1 MTRIGSLATGYGGL
15 DLAIESVIPGASLA
29 WVADIEPGPRK
40 VLAHRFPDVPNLGD
54 LTRAYWARVEPVDIL
69 TAGYPCQPFSH
80 AGRRK
85 GTDDPRHIWP
95 HIATAILA
103 LRPRLVFLENV
114 AGHLSSGFGDVLGD
128 LAAIGYD
135 AEWVSLRAADVGA
148 CHGRRRVFIAA
159 HPRGETVGLGTG
171 LCAGVSSGLGWGR
184 PHHGA
189 GPAGLLPTPTVRD
202 IKGHNQRRDDTCLT
216 GALLPTPSASN
227 PIDDEDLTTWQ
238 DRRERVKASAGN
250 GNGFG
255 TPLGVAVRL
264 MPTPTT
270 DPTSDRWGD
279 YAAAIARHEHLY
291 GPAPEPTEPT
301 GKGGAHR
308 LSPSFAEW
316 MMCLPAGWVTD
327 PAIWAGWTPTKA
339 RNAQLKALG
348 NGVVPPQALAALQ
361 HMAARHGA
369 LTT

>member
-29 WVADIEPGPRK
+29 WVADIEPGPCK
-40 VLAHRFPDVPNLGD
+40 VLAHRFPGVPNLGD
-54 LTRAYWARVEPVDIL
+54 LTRAYWARVPHVDIL

-85 GTDDPRHIWP
+85 GTDDERHLWP
-95 HIATAILA
+95 YIATAILA
-103 LRPRLVFLENV
+103 LRPRLVVLENV
-114 AGHLSSGFGDVLGD
+114 AGHLSLGFGDVLGD
-128 LAAIGYD
+128 LASLGYD
-135 AEWVSLRAADVGA
+135 AQWISLRAADVGA

-159 HPRGETVGLGTG
+159 HPRGERCLERGLAAPGQATG
-171 LCAGVSSGLGWGR
+171 GRSLGELAGRGR
-184 PHHGA
+184 A
-189 GPAGLLPTPTVRD
+189 LPTPTVRD
-202 IKGHNQRRDDTCLT
+202 SKGHNQRRDDTCLT

-227 PIDDEDLTTWQ
+227 PNDDEDLTTWQ

-301 GKGGAHR
+301 GKGGAQR
-308 LSPSFAEW
+308 LSPSFTEW

-327 PAIWAGWTPTKA
+327 VPNLT
-339 RNAQLKALG
+339 RNEQLRLLG
-348 NGVVPPQALAALQ
+348 NGVVPPQAIAALRWLLD
-361 HMAARHGA
+361 MSRLEVAA
-369 LTT
+369 

>member
-1 MTRIGSLATGYGGL
+1 MLTIGSLATGYGGL
-15 DLAIESVIPGASLA
+15 DLAVERLTGAKTVWVSEVDPGACAIL
-29 WVADIEPGPRK
+29 EY
-40 VLAHRFPDVPNLGD
+40 RFPGVPNLGD
-54 LTRAYWARVEPVDIL
+54 FTRAYWARVPHVDIF

-85 GTDDPRHIWP
+85 GTDDERHLWP
-95 HIATAILA
+95 YIATAILA
-103 LRPRLVFLENV
+103 LRPRLVVLENV
-114 AGHLSSGFGDVLGD
+114 AGHLSLGFGDVLGD

>member
-1 MTRIGSLATGYGGL
+1 MLTIGSLATGYGGL
-15 DLAIESVIPGASLA
+15 DLAVERLTGAKTVWVSEVDPGACAIL
-29 WVADIEPGPRK
+29 EY
-40 VLAHRFPDVPNLGD
+40 RFPGVPNLGD
-54 LTRAYWARVEPVDIL
+54 FTRAYWARVPHVDIF

-85 GTDDPRHIWP
+85 GTDDERHLWP
-95 HIATAILA
+95 YIATAILA
-103 LRPRLVFLENV
+103 LRPRLVVLENV
-114 AGHLSSGFGDVLGD
+114 AGHLSLGFGDVLGD

-227 PIDDEDLTTWQ
+227 PNDDEDLTTWQ
-238 DRRERVKASAGN
+238 DRRVPNPLPLPADALTRS
-250 GNGFG
+250 
-255 TPLGVAVRL
+255 PLGVAVRL